1 MENDEKL
8 EQEIYGKLARLCSK
22 SEQCSPDLLKKIKE
36 SGGSSLM
43 AEKIIDKL
51 EKENFLN
58 DERFVKSYAREKFRV
73 YKWGRVKMHYY
84 LKQKGLKEET
94 IDMGLNEIENAEY
107 VQLLV
112 RTMRE
117 KAKTIKVTNK
127 FEKMGQIIRFAQG
140 RGFEPELIHRYIN
153 EVIS

>member
-1 MENDEKL
+1 MENEEKL
-8 EQEIYGKLARLCSK
+8 EQEIYVKLARLCSK

-36 SGGSSLM
+36 LGANSLM
-43 AEKIIDKL
+43 AEKILDKL

-84 LKQKGLKEET
+84 LKMKGLKEEI
-94 IDMGLNEIENAEY
+94 IDKGLEEIEDTEY
-107 VQLLV
+107 IQLLL
-112 RTMRE
+112 RTMKE

-127 FEKMGQIIRFAQG
+127 FEKMGQIIRFTQG
-140 RGFEPELIHRYIN
+140 RGFEPELIHRHIN